1 MYIFRLS
8 LKRRISVCVLITC
21 QVFLMLIYFYAQ
33 FEPNKET
40 SEGNGIKFLQNS
52 EEFGDQRATYHTSK
66 SNIILKTASTRRN
79 FVDFN
84 SSLCF
89 KNGTDLPSM
98 KINRAKW
105 KCNCLPGW
113 HGNDC
118 GFPEVLWR
126 AVLASKK
133 PVKIKGPRTFERR
146 LIYLFK
152 IDRFSEYIADIR
164 INDLG
169 SIVDLFILY
178 EDDTSD
184 YLRRKLDAD
193 FCKEYQHKILYAK
206 SDGTNLWKRL
216 KGYLKNLR
224 NDDIVLSSDSN
235 EIPNRDALI
244 FLKFYDQWPQPVKFR
259 YRWSVFG
266 FYWMHP
272 SKTITG
278 GGACTVSFLKES
290 FNNDVKLLN
299 DNKTL
304 SSPAY
309 KGLTLGDL
317 NHYGGWYC
325 EYCNNPAEIVQ
336 FLASKPTNVINW
348 NRIEHQKVDNNYIED
363 LIENGVYVDG
373 KTELKKAHK
382 YKDMYFAPKFVM
394 EHDWKYDFLLI
405 NFYSK
410 ADYYDI

>member
-1 MYIFRLS
+1 MCQMF
-8 LKRRISVCVLITC
+8 LI
-21 QVFLMLIYFYAQ
+21 LIYFYAQ
-33 FEPNKET
+33 LRPNKRT
-40 SEGNGIKFLQNS
+40 PQYGIKFLKS
-52 EEFGDQRATYHTSK
+52 EDDFGDLQTTYHTLK
-66 SNIILKTASTRRN
+66 SNIILKTVSTRQSYI
-79 FVDFN
+79 DFN

-89 KNGTDLPSM
+89 KNGTDLASM
-98 KINRAKW
+98 KINQGINW

-118 GFPEVLWR
+118 GLPEVLWR
-126 AVLASKK
+126 AVLANKK
-133 PVKIKGPRTFERR
+133 PIKIKGPRTFERR
-146 LIYLFK
+146 VIYLFK
-152 IDRFSEYIADIR
+152 VDKFSEYLADIR

-169 SIVDLFILY
+169 TVVDLFILY
-178 EDDTSD
+178 EDDTTD
-184 YLRRKLDAD
+184 YLQGKLDAN
-193 FCKEYQHKILYAK
+193 FCKEYQHKILYVK
-206 SDGTNLWKRL
+206 NDGFNLWK
-216 KGYLKNLR
+216 KIKQYLKNLR
-224 NDDIVLSSDSN
+224 NDDIILSSETN
-235 EIPNRDALI
+235 ELPNRDALI
-244 FLKFYDQWPQPVKFR
+244 FLKFYDHWPQPIKFR

-266 FYWMHP
+266 FFWMHP
-272 SKTITG
+272 GRTITG

-290 FNNDVKLLN
+290 FSNNITLLT

-304 SSPAY
+304 SSPVY

-325 EYCNNPAEIVQ
+325 DYCNDPANIVE

-348 NRIEHQKVDNNYIED
+348 DKIEHQKIDNSYIED
-363 LIENGVYVDG
+363 LIENGVYIDG

-382 YKDMYFAPKFVM
+382 YQDTYFAPKFVM